1 MGDYQ
6 MKTKKSLQ
14 VLLTTGALVMALLS
28 GAGTAQAATVI
39 VEGDNVTRILN
50 LEVILDQGGF
60 TVFDVDFIADTGF
73 NIYGDPIELP
83 FSEEDAGNVMIQ
95 VNQALNDNIPVPT
108 GAGSDGA
115 DQFFIGGDVTP
126 ITDIIGGIG
135 SEFFGSAWDRCERDC
150 IVFVRPLNPDDV
162 FTYATF
168 SPAAAIPVPAAVW
181 LFGSALGLLGWIRR
195 IKKSNLPI

>member
-1 MGDYQ
+1 

-39 VEGDNVTRILN
+39 VVDDNAIRILN
-50 LEVILDQGGF
+50 LEVILDQGGQKF
-60 TVFDVDFIADTGF
+60 FDVDFVDDTGF
-73 NIYGDPIELP
+73 NIYGSSLDLP
-83 FSEEDAGNVMIQ
+83 FSEEDAINALIQ
-95 VNQALNDNIPVPT
+95 VNQALNENNPVPT

-126 ITDIIGGIG
+126 VTEIIGGIG
-135 SEFFGSAWDRCERDC
+135 SEFFISDWDRCDTDC
-150 IVFVRPLNPDDV
+150 ILGVRPLNPSDI
-162 FTYATF
+162 FTYAKFT
-168 SPAAAIPVPAAVW
+168 PAVIPVPAAVW

>member
-1 MGDYQ
+1 

-39 VEGDNVTRILN
+39 VDGDNVIRILN

-60 TVFDVDFIADTGF
+60 TVFDVDFVDDTGF
-73 NIYGDPIELP
+73 NIYGSSLELP
-83 FSEEDAGNVMIQ
+83 FSEEDAVNVLIQ
-95 VNQALNDNIPVPT
+95 VSQALNNDIIPVPT
-108 GAGSDGA
+108 GAGSGGS

-126 ITDIIGGIG
+126 ATEIIGGIG
-135 SEFFGSAWDRCERDC
+135 SEFFSGDGEWDRCDTDC
-150 IVFVRPLNPDDV
+150 IFGVRPLGPSDV

-181 LFGSALGLLGWIRR
+181 LFGSALGLLGWLRR
-195 IKKSNLPI
+195 MNKPNLPI